1 MEEACSNPSSDG
13 AEGSLHEKYLRVLLY
28 ASISKAPTEF
38 ALFQQTCVCG
48 VFSSTKVDTS
58 EINVEL
64 LNTPIGQLQSAT
76 IRGSDMD
83 AVRDIIYITV
93 VDPQTRS
100 TRLTATERRPP
111 HESCRGYIKNSCQYL
126 RISNPEVVP
135 YDITVIKYNYRA
147 VPDNL
152 VLK

>member
-64 LNTPIGQLQSAT
+64 LNTPIGQLQWMQYGILFT
-76 IRGSDMD
+76 LLLW
-83 AVRDIIYITV
+83 
-93 VDPQTRS
+93 TR
-100 TRLTATERRPP
+100 RR
-111 HESCRGYIKNSCQYL
+111 EAQ
-126 RISNPEVVP
+126 
-135 YDITVIKYNYRA
+135 D
-147 VPDNL
+147 
-152 VLK
+152 